1 MLGLIGL
8 IAIVYLVGTRYGDR
22 VGVIATA
29 AAVLLLIVLFCSA
42 WSNHAK
48 AEYNLVRYWKDGG
61 PGRERERAGKRGNTR
76 NSGGLYDMRPREPSA
91 RERAEAARRRAAYVE
106 SVRSG
111 EVQANRHGPARVCHY
126 CGRFVYASGQ
136 RIVTEEGNAVLYTC
150 PRCGRANI
158 TRIVR

>member
-48 AEYNLVRYWKDGG
+48 AEYNWVRYWKDGG
-61 PGRERERAGKRGNTR
+61 PGRERERAGNRGNTR

-111 EVQANRHGPARVCHY
+111 EVQANRHGPAFVCHY
-126 CGRFVYASGQ
+126 CGRYVKAPCNVAFTAEGKVRLYRCPKCGKQ
-136 RIVTEEGNAVLYTC
+136 NVTK
-150 PRCGRANI
+150 I
-158 TRIVR
+158 